1 MWSVRKDPKVR
12 KGVGTPYLNVI
23 NAVAINFNLTLD
35 FLLKEARRIL
45 KYESILP

>member
-1 MWSVRKDPKVR
+1 MWSVLKDPKVR